1 MEEKT
6 IEISRRV
13 YNAGRGKITVIQS
26 VPDISDEERS
36 QRAAAAAHEVLWGVY
51 YRPKMAGGKQG

>member
-13 YNAGRGKITVIQS
+13 YDTGKRKITVIQS
-26 VPDISDEERS
+26 VPDISEEERS
-36 QRAAAAAHEVLWGVY
+36 RRAAAAAEEILWGMY
-51 YRPKMAGGKQG
+51 YRRKMAVE